1 MHLDVQF
8 EKSCFSCQW
17 EKNPYRTKFP
27 WSVNILY
34 ISANHLDA
42 FSAFATWENAIYDQF
57 QQIPYAFE
65 VGKINSISIL
75 YILEEFQVHQTL
87 QVLGLVPLF

>member
-1 MHLDVQF
+1 MFNLKKVVSVAS
-8 EKSCFSCQW
+8 EK
-17 EKNPYRTKFP
+17 KNYRTKFP

-42 FSAFATWENAIYDQF
+42 FSAFATWENAVYNQF
-57 QQIPYAFE
+57 QQIPYALE

-87 QVLGLVPLF
+87 